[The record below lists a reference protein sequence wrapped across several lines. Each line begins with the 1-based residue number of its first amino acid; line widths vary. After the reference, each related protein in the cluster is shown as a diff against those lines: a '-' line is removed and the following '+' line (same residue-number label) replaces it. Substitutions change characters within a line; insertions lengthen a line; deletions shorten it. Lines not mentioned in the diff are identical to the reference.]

1 MPFIWAA
8 LMPHPPVLLPEVGR
22 GREKEAGPSL
32 DGARRLCARLAAL
45 NAENPPEALLVL
57 SPHAPHAA
65 GGLFL
70 NSAENVRGSMARF
83 GAPATGVSFQSP
95 AGILDEIIDVL
106 QKAGLPYTRR
116 EMPDITQDHGSI
128 VPLRF
133 LAPTFP
139 EGKLPPVIEA
149 GPSGL
154 RQEQALALGD
164 ALRELSGKRRW
175 ALLASGDL
183 SHRLK
188 ADGPYGF
195 NPAGPVFDAAVV
207 EALKAGD
214 PSPLSSLGQKTVA
227 DAGECGL
234 RPVLCLLRLAR
245 APVEV
250 FSYEGPFGIGYCNA
264 LWVGDKGESLSKAA
278 SSSAKAAAAS
288 PATQAAKPRMTFKI
302 NPPEK
307 SAHKPDKEKKSS
319 PASGARVSVPKVS
332 GAKVSAPKVSVAR
345 VSVPKVSVQDASAPK
360 VSVQD
365 ASVPEASVPNA
376 FEHPYARLA
385 RTVITSLLTGKGV
398 PGAEMLRALSS
409 NPEIWSDRKGC
420 FVSIKTKTGALRGC
434 IGTFL
439 PTQPSLQQEIM
450 ANAVSAS
457 VRDPRFPPMRADEL
471 DNVRISVDVLEAP
484 EVVEEGMKLDPKAYG
499 VIVSKEGR
507 RGLLLPDL
515 AGVDTVEKQLL
526 IAAQKA
532 GIRDLQGARIERF
545 RVRRYFEDSPEAG
558 KR

>member
-45 NAENPPEALLVL
+45 NEKNPPEALLVL

-65 GGLFL
+65 GALFL
-70 NSAENVRGSMARF
+70 NSAKAAQGSMARF
-83 GAPATGVSFQSP
+83 GSPATSVSFQTP
-95 AGILDEIIDVL
+95 AEILDEITDAL
-106 QKAGLPYTRR
+106 QEVGLPFTRR
-116 EMPDITQDHGSI
+116 EMPDITQDHGTI

-133 LAPTFP
+133 LASTFP

-154 RQEQALALGD
+154 RQEQSLALGD
-164 ALRELSGKRRW
+164 ALHKLSGKRRW

-214 PSPLSSLGQKTVA
+214 ASPLSALQQKIVT

-234 RPVLCLLRLAR
+234 RPILCLLRLAR

-264 LWVGDKGESLSKAA
+264 LWVGGEKGKTSFKAAPSSAQASDMPAA
-278 SSSAKAAAAS
+278 SSGA
-288 PATQAAKPRMTFKI
+288 QAAKPKVAFKI
-302 NPPEK
+302 NLLKK
-307 SAHKPDKEKKSS
+307 SAPQPDKGKKSS
-319 PASGARVSVPKVS
+319 PVSGPDASGS
-332 GAKVSAPKVSVAR
+332 
-345 VSVPKVSVQDASAPK
+345 
-360 VSVQD
+360 D
-365 ASVPEASVPNA
+365 ASVPNS
-376 FEHPYARLA
+376 FEHPYPRLA
-385 RTVITSLLTGKGV
+385 RIVITSLLTGKGV
-398 PGAEMLRALSS
+398 PEADTLRALSS

-457 VRDPRFPPMRADEL
+457 VRDPRFPPMRAEEL
-471 DNVRISVDVLEAP
+471 DNVRISVDVLEPP
-484 EVVEEGMKLDPKAYG
+484 EVLDEGMELDPKAYG

-515 AGVDTVEKQLL
+515 EGVDTVEKQLL

-532 GIRDLQGARIERF
+532 GIRDLRGARIERF
-545 RVRRYFEDSPEAG
+545 TVRRYFEDKPEAG
-558 KR
+558 KQ

>member
-45 NAENPPEALLVL
+45 NAENPPEAILLL

-65 GGLFL
+65 GALFL
-70 NSAENVRGSMARF
+70 NSAETVQGSMARF

-95 AGILDEIIDVL
+95 AEILDEIINVL
-106 QKAGLPYTRR
+106 QNAGLPFTKR

-139 EGKLPPVIEA
+139 EGKLPPVITA

-164 ALRELSGKRRW
+164 ALHKLSGKRRW

-188 ADGPYGF
+188 DDGPYGF

-207 EALKAGD
+207 QALKAGNT
-214 PSPLSSLGQKTVA
+214 SPLSSLQQKIVA

-264 LWVGDKGESLSKAA
+264 LWVGGEKGLSGVAP
-278 SSSAKAAAAS
+278 SSAKASAAS
-288 PATQAAKPRMTFKI
+288 AASSEAQTAKPKLTFKI
-302 NPPEK
+302 SLREK
-307 SAHKPDKEKKSS
+307 AAPHPDKGEKAS
-319 PASGARVSVPKVS
+319 PVSVP
-332 GAKVSAPKVSVAR
+332 
-345 VSVPKVSVQDASAPK
+345 DASGPG
-360 VSVQD
+360 
-365 ASVPEASVPNA
+365 ASVPNA
-376 FEHPYARLA
+376 FEHPYPRMARA
-385 RTVITSLLTGKGV
+385 IITSLLTGKGV
-398 PGAEMLRALSS
+398 PGAETLRAFAA
-409 NPEIWSDRKGC
+409 NPEIWSERKGC
-420 FVSIKTKTGALRGC
+420 FVSIKTRTGALRGC

-450 ANAVSAS
+450 VNAVSAS

-471 DNVRISVDVLEAP
+471 DNVRISVDVLEPP
-484 EVVEEGMKLDPKAYG
+484 EVLEEGMKLDPRVYG

-515 AGVDTVEKQLL
+515 AGVDTVDKQLL

-532 GIRDLQGARIERF
+532 GIRDLRGARIERF
-545 RVRRYFEDSPEAG
+545 TVRRYFEDNPEAG
-558 KR
+558 KQ